1 MGDSSGIGV
10 SADLALS
17 GLGVDESHP
26 GVGVCLV
33 VLWSFWGVVNIC
45 CVLAV
50 ETFSG
55 AFLPTLYKLSLC

>member
-17 GLGVDESHP
+17 GLGVEESHP

-33 VLWSFWGVVNIC
+33 ILWSFWGVVNMWY
-45 CVLAV
+45 
-50 ETFSG
+50 SNQ
-55 AFLPTLYKLSLC
+55 